1 MASGIVNFETGT
13 SVRAEE
19 LVAHGKIGI
28 GTHTQS
34 ANVHCVADAPVV
46 VVEDKV
52 GNSTQSALRILADG
66 GTTHLQ
72 SGVDLSSDSKG
83 SFKFQ
88 SMLGATTHLS
98 IDGTSSHVGIATASP
113 QDNLHIY
120 SNEAGGTQLK
130 IENAN
135 TTGDTRAGLFLQT
148 RSSNIFALQYTP
160 STETVMFDNKGQGGY
175 AFYQKDSGGTTNH
188 TMQITKDGNVG
199 LSTPNPTNK
208 LHIQWNAGDPTGEL
222 VKLTDSTRSLVMGVD
237 SNHPWVGTS
246 SAHDL
251 RLISNNNARIHIKSD
266 GHVHLMGTN
275 QLGIGYSGGAF
286 PGTTSL
292 LNTKAWSQTDD
303 TWEDMWH
310 HEFDANWNL
319 RMAQYH
325 DVGAEVKYGIRQRY
339 NTAEYTPLTFR
350 GNRIGIYN
358 ELPNYCFE
366 IGPNGNGTGAR
377 VKRPD
382 GRNVALR
389 LEDQNLTALGGST
402 RAAGDQY
409 QFIMSAPRPGQSE
422 NGLTMFINS
431 ENRTADGGASCCTI
445 RNDDGPMRFG
455 GAGRNTTLT
464 GYRIFTENRKFYPK
478 NISSYYHRTGTINQ
492 WNTNYDLQYNVDFKR
507 ADDDT
512 QTTVHEGYYLVT
524 AERTDS
530 NPFERAMG
538 YCYLQNGNFASVV
551 TLPSSNASLSFTTV
565 AGSGNPSYYRL
576 RIAGMGNATYPA
588 NYQIELIG
596 IGGQAITEGT
606 Y

>member
-1 MASGIVNFETGT
+1 MASGIVNFESGS
-13 SVRAEE
+13 SVRSEE
-19 LVAHGKIGI
+19 LVAHSKIGI
-28 GTHTQS
+28 GTHTQT

-83 SFKFQ
+83 DFKFQ
-88 SMLGATTHLS
+88 SMLGATTHMT

-160 STETVMFDNKGQGGY
+160 STETVLFDNKGQGGY
-175 AFYQKDSGGTTNH
+175 TFYQQDSGGTTNQVMH
-188 TMQITKDGNVG
+188 ITKDGNVG
-199 LSTPNPTNK
+199 ITTPNPTNK
-208 LHIQWNAGDPTGEL
+208 LHIQWNAGDSGEL

-251 RLISNNNARIHIKSD
+251 RLITNNNSRIHIKSD

-275 QLGIGYSGGAF
+275 QLGIGYSGGAL
-286 PGTTSL
+286 PSTTSP
-292 LNTKAWSQTDD
+292 LNTQQWSSTDD

-310 HEFDANWNL
+310 HKFDANWNL

-325 DVGAEVKYGIRQRY
+325 DVGTEVKFGIKQRY

-382 GRNVALR
+382 GRNVGIR

-409 QFIMSAPRPGQSE
+409 QFIMSAPRPGTTE

-431 ENRTADGGASCCTI
+431 ENRTTDGGASCCTI
-445 RNDDGPMRFG
+445 RNDNGPMRFG
-455 GAGRNTTLT
+455 GSGRNTTLT

-492 WNTNYDLQYNVDFKR
+492 WNQNYDLQYNVDFKR
-507 ADDDT
+507 EDDNT
-512 QTTVHEGYYLVT
+512 QTTVHEGYFLIT

-538 YCYLQNGNFASVV
+538 YCYLQNGNFYSVV

-565 AGSGNPSYYRL
+565 AGSGNPSYTRL
-576 RIAGMGNATYPA
+576 RVAGMGNATYPA
-588 NYQIELIG
+588 SYHIELIG

>member
-1 MASGIVNFETGT
+1 MASGIVNFESGS
-13 SVRAEE
+13 SVRSEE
-19 LVAHGKIGI
+19 LVAHSKIGI
-28 GTHTQS
+28 GTHTQT

-52 GNSTQSALRILADG
+52 GNSTQSALRILTDG

-83 SFKFQ
+83 DFKFQ
-88 SMLGATTHLS
+88 SMLGATTHMT

-160 STETVMFDNKGQGGY
+160 FTESVLFDNKGQGGY
-175 AFYQKDSGGTTNH
+175 TFYQKDSGGTTN
-188 TMQITKDGNVG
+188 
-199 LSTPNPTNK
+199 PT
-208 LHIQWNAGDPTGEL
+208 L
-222 VKLTDSTRSLVMGVD
+222 
-237 SNHPWVGTS
+237 
-246 SAHDL
+246 
-251 RLISNNNARIHIKSD
+251 HIKSD
-266 GHVHLMGTN
+266 GDVHLMGTN
-275 QLGIGYSGGAF
+275 QLGIGYSGGAL

-303 TWEDMWH
+303 TWEDMWSH
-310 HEFDANWNL
+310 VFDANWNL

-339 NTAEYTPLTFR
+339 NTDYTPITFR
-350 GNRIGIYN
+350 GDRIGIYN

-366 IGPNGNGTGAR
+366 IGPNGNGTGTR
-377 VKRPD
+377 ITRPD
-382 GRNVALR
+382 GRNVGIR

-402 RAAGDQY
+402 RAAIDQY
-409 QFIMSAPRPGQSE
+409 QFIMSAPRPGQNE

-431 ENRTADGGASCCTI
+431 ANRTADGGASCCTI
-445 RNDDGPMRFG
+445 RNDNGPIRFG
-455 GAGRNTTLT
+455 GAGQNTTLS

-478 NISSYYHRTGTINQ
+478 NISSYYHTTGTLNSVV
-492 WNTNYDLQYNVDFKR
+492 NYDLQFNVDFKTR
-507 ADDDT
+507 DT
-512 QTTVHEGYYLVT
+512 DSQTTVHEGFFLIVV
-524 AERTDS
+524 ERRDTS
-530 NPFERAMG
+530 PWQRAMG
-538 YCYLQNGNFASVV
+538 HCYLYNGNFYDV
-551 TLPSSNASLSFTTV
+551 TTFAGSTTNNVSFSQVTGPSS
-565 AGSGNPSYYRL
+565 AGGYERL
-576 RIAGMGNATYPA
+576 RVVNIGHAQWGTTYE
-588 NYQIELIG
+588 IELIG
-596 IGGQAITEGT
+596 LGGQAITEGT

>member
-1 MASGIVNFETGT
+1 MASGIVNFESGS
-13 SVRAEE
+13 SVRSEE
-19 LVAHGKIGI
+19 LVAHSKIGI
-28 GTHTQS
+28 GTHTQT

-52 GNSTQSALRILADG
+52 GNSTQSALRILTDG

-83 SFKFQ
+83 DFKFQ
-88 SMLGATTHLS
+88 SMLGATTHMT

-160 STETVMFDNKGQGGY
+160 STESVLFDNKGQGGY
-175 AFYQKDSGGTTNH
+175 TFYQKDSGGTTNQVMH
-188 TMQITKDGNVG
+188 ITKDGNVG
-199 LSTPNPTNK
+199 ITTPNPTNK

-251 RLISNNNARIHIKSD
+251 RLITNNNTRIHIKSD

-292 LNTKAWSQTDD
+292 LNTKSWSGTDD

-310 HEFDANWNL
+310 HKFDANWNF

-325 DVGAEVKYGIRQRY
+325 DVGAEVKYGIRQLY
-339 NTAEYTPLTFR
+339 NASDYTPITFR
-350 GNRIGIYN
+350 GNRIGIFN
-358 ELPNYCFE
+358 ESPNYCFE

-382 GRNVALR
+382 GRNAGIR

-402 RAAGDQY
+402 RAAVDQY
-409 QFIMSAPRPGQSE
+409 QFILSAPRPGTTG
-422 NGLTMFINS
+422 NGLVMFINS
-431 ENRTADGGASCCTI
+431 ASRNDDGGASCCTI
-445 RNDDGPMRFG
+445 RNDN
-455 GAGRNTTLT
+455 GADEVWRGR
-464 GYRIFTENRKFYPK
+464 P
-478 NISSYYHRTGTINQ
+478 
-492 WNTNYDLQYNVDFKR
+492 
-507 ADDDT
+507 
-512 QTTVHEGYYLVT
+512 
-524 AERTDS
+524 
-530 NPFERAMG
+530 
-538 YCYLQNGNFASVV
+538 
-551 TLPSSNASLSFTTV
+551 
-565 AGSGNPSYYRL
+565 
-576 RIAGMGNATYPA
+576 
-588 NYQIELIG
+588 
-596 IGGQAITEGT
+596 
-606 Y
+606 